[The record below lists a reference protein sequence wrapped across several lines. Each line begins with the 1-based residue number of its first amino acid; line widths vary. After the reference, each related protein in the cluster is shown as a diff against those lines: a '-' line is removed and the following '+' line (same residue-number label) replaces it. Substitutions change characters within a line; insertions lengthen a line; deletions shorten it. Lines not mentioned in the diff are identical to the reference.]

1 MSLILNIIWLFLG
14 GLILAFEWAIAGVLS
29 IIFIVTIPFA
39 SGCFEMAM
47 SCLAP
52 FGKEVVEKQNYGFP
66 PRPISAFFWIVF
78 IGIWLAISHIF
89 SGIAMCLTIVGIPL
103 GIQNFK
109 LAKVAFNPY
118 KYSLVDRKIY

>member
-14 GLILAFEWAIAGVLS
+14 GLVLAFEWLIAGVLS

-39 SGCFEMAM
+39 SGCFEMAA
-47 SCLAP
+47 SCIMP
-52 FGKEVVEKQNYGFP
+52 FGKEVVEKQHYGAP
-66 PRPISAFFWIVF
+66 PRPISAFFWIIF
-78 IGIWLAISHIF
+78 IGIWLAISHII

-118 KYSLVDRKIY
+118 KYSLVDKRK